1 MARYQLSHLPR
12 ITGGPG
18 ARELAGELASAR
30 LGKGA
35 QVLLVADPG
44 LKATGLI
51 DDVEASLRK
60 AGLGVSV
67 FSEFGGDP
75 TTVSADAAAAQ
86 ARRTKAK
93 AVISLGG
100 GSAL

>member
-1 MARYQLSHLPR
+1 MARYQLAHMPR
-12 ITGGPG
+12 ITGGAG
-18 ARELAGELASAR
+18 ARTLAGELAAAR
-30 LGKGA
+30 LGAGA

-44 LKATGLI
+44 LSGTGLI
-51 DDVEASLRK
+51 EDVEASLRK

-75 TTVSADAAAAQ
+75 TVASADAAAAQ

-93 AVISLGG
+93 SVVTLCVCT
-100 GSAL
+100 